1 MEDEESKIQNLEK
14 RTRRIENLHIWGIGI
29 IVVGLFVFFLSTRK
43 KGSDIGGGI
52 EPPIAPTPPSSPV

>member
-14 RTRRIENLHIWGIGI
+14 RTRRIENIHIWGIGI

-43 KGSDIGGGI
+43 KGSDIGGI

>member
-43 KGSDIGGGI
+43 KGSDIGGSI